1 MTHLGLFEGIGGFSL
16 AKARGHKPVSAMYKF
31 FKEAGR
37 PSTSEINYI
46 AKRLGFSE
54 AWVRQQAAKV

>member
-1 MTHLGLFEGIGGFSL
+1 VGSAF